1 MIQKI
6 REGRFLTAKGDPKT
20 TAKCTCH
27 GIPNPNDPESLGQDE
42 KGWSGIPRKKYQKGV
57 RFSHPGRVWG

>member
-42 KGWSGIPRKKYQKGV
+42 KGGVEYPERNIKKE
-57 RFSHPGRVWG
+57 